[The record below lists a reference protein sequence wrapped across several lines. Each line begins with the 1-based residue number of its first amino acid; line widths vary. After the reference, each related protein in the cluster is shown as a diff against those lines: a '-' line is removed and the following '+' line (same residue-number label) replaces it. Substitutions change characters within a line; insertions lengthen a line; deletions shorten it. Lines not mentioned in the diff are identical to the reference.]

1 MIIESIFMKYDKP
14 NMNGRIYPKEVMEKA
29 IREYLSKDKIIL
41 RNNRLKK
48 LEKINK
54 ML

>member
-1 MIIESIFMKYDKP
+1 MIIEGILMMCDKP
-14 NMNGRIYPKEVMEKA
+14 NMNGRIYPKEIMEKA
-29 IREYLSKDKIIL
+29 VREYLNRDKIIL

-54 ML
+54 MS